1 MAQTVAKGTPTCSFD
16 CATCRELMLRDAK
29 DADGSKSVI
38 DCCDW
43 KDRCGHEDSDDLSR
57 LMDRC
62 WTRSPTKRPDFRE
75 LKAVIRRLNNLP
87 CSASEA
93 LLEAL
98 VGRLEQ
104 YASSLESLVEERTAD
119 YLEQKRKAED
129 LLYQLLPKPVAS
141 QLIKG
146 DAVTAESFESVTI
159 YFSDIVGFTTLSAQ
173 STPMQVVNLLND
185 LYTCFDS
192 VIEEFDVYKVE
203 TIGDA
208 YMVVSGIPLPNGDLH
223 AREIARMSLAL
234 LHNVR
239 SFTIHHRPHEQ
250 LRLRIGL
257 HTGPCVAGV
266 VGLKMPRYCLFGDTV
281 NTASRMESTGMA
293 LKIHVSSATKTVLD
307 KFKTF
312 QLELRGEVE
321 LKGKGMVTTYFL
333 LGEDPLPTRTLNP
346 GPKTGC
352 GEARQR
358 QGS

>member
-1 MAQTVAKGTPTCSFD
+1 MAQTAARGARTCSFD
-16 CATCRELMLRDAK
+16 CATCRELMRRDAPET
-29 DADGSKSVI
+29 DGSKSTSNS
-38 DCCDW
+38 CTL
-43 KDRCGHEDSDDLSR
+43 KDRCGHGDSDDLSR

-62 WTRSPTKRPDFRE
+62 WTSSPTRRPDFRE
-75 LKAVIRRLNNLP
+75 LKDVIRRLNKLP

-192 VIEEFDVYKVE
+192 IIEEFDVYKVE

-208 YMVVSGIPLPNGDLH
+208 YMVVSGIPVPNGDLH

-239 SFTIHHRPHEQ
+239 SFTIHHRPQEQ

-281 NTASRMESTGMA
+281 NTASRMESSGMA
-293 LKIHVSSATKTVLD
+293 LKIHVSSATKSVLD
-307 KFKTF
+307 NFKTF
-312 QLELRGEVE
+312 RLELRGEVE
-321 LKGKGMVTTYFL
+321 LKGKGMETTYFL
-333 LGEDPLPTRTLNP
+333 LGEDPPPTRMLEP
-346 GPKTGC
+346 GPKIRC
-352 GEARQR
+352 GQAGQR